1 MMRTMWLLLAG
12 AGLVLYFVI
21 HNKQMANLAT
31 PSAALPPA
39 SPAQPAVTTNTP
51 AAGKPS
57 ANIMDYEWMGALD
70 SPGAGPGTAVTGV
83 IANFAPS
90 SNPFG
95 GGGDSGGGGSG
106 GDGGEDMSGVGMGA
120 APSSGGL
127 AESPSTTSEPMP
139 APPGYEYTE
148 PAPAPTWAESE
159 SPPMWTEPTPPVDV
173 DGYTTDGYKAP
184 GGELPP
190 IGTVVNAVVIRRS
203 DIAKIMT
210 KYGAGSGSPPS
221 DPFAAMGEVF
231 EAMSKGV
238 RVTGRVYGYGKGLS
252 KAFGGSATKSDTF
265 TIVEVTS
272 SVPGGPAVGSYVA
285 VG

>member
-1 MMRTMWLLLAG
+1 MWLLLAG

-70 SPGAGPGTAVTGV
+70 EVGSGGTKVTG
-83 IANFAPS
+83 IIGDFAPAVS
-90 SNPFG
+90 PF

-127 AESPSTTSEPMP
+127 TESPSTTSDPMP

-159 SPPMWTEPTPPVDV
+159 SPPTWTDSTPPLAPPVDV
-173 DGYTTDGYKAP
+173 DVDGYKVPAP